1 MNTAKL
7 RSKRV
12 IISTVAV
19 VAALGIGGGVW
30 ATAAGADPGVPG
42 AERDR
47 VAAAAVQA
55 AGGGTAA
62 EVETSDDRGAA
73 YEVEVRKPD
82 GAEVDVTL
90 DKNLKAIGQEA
101 GDADDAGDTPDR
113 VLTAAERTS
122 AEQAARAAVSGGTVL
137 SVEAGDQG
145 EAAYEAEVRGADG
158 MEWDV
163 ELDAAFKVLGKTAD
177 N

>member
-12 IISTVAV
+12 IVATVAL

-30 ATAAGADPGVPG
+30 ATAAGADAEVPG
-42 AERDR
+42 GDRDR

-62 EVETSDDRGAA
+62 EVETSDDQGAA

-82 GAEVDVTL
+82 GTEVDVTL
-90 DKNLKAIGQEA
+90 DKDLKAITQDAEA
-101 GDADDAGDTPDR
+101 GSGERA
-113 VLTAAERTS
+113 LTAAERTS
-122 AEQAARAAVSGGTVL
+122 AEAAAKGAVAGGAVL

-145 EAAYEAEVRGADG
+145 DTAVYEAEVRGADG

-163 ELDAAFKVLGKTAD
+163 ELDAAFKVLTKNAD